1 VVSKFGVGSRLV
13 LVCGMILFGSSV
25 VGSAVMAQSGNAGE
39 TPFIGFRPFGSGQAV
54 PAGTSGTASGAV
66 NTQSQSTTRPSL
78 TPEQPASAYPYPAS
92 GSPNYGAVSNSRT
105 GTAERTSLGGRLP
118 STTTPTGSLNNA
130 FNSTLGQTAGGSQAG
145 ASQANVSQAGVSQ
158 TGVAGV
164 DPALWQRYQ
173 QELQQ
178 QQAQQQYQQYQ
189 QWLAQ
194 QQQYQL
200 QRQTSSVGFRSQ
212 QASAGGQ
219 ANPANDR
226 VAQPT
231 LATRPNADSTSSAR
245 TTTAKMNQPVV
256 QQVSST
262 TTSNREN
269 SVAHADWSSWVTAK
283 SPSTTGNASTTNST
297 SVAKQAASVANSVA
311 KPQCCCVPQN
321 CCVPRNCCA
330 PTTPAPTTPAPVF
343 RPQTVTPLA
352 RPVANQVPS
361 LGLPNLALPNLAANQ
376 VPTLGPSAN
385 STFGGFLGQAG
396 ANYQV
401 QPLGT
406 NQFQAGL
413 GVPQFRSTGALGTG
427 LGIGS
432 GGGLG
437 SWFSNGLFGTGAYTP
452 LLPLVNAQGARLG
465 QGIIGQPTAYLDGQP
480 LRNLLRYLSP

>member
-1 VVSKFGVGSRLV
+1 
-13 LVCGMILFGSSV
+13 MILFGSSV
-25 VGSAVMAQSGNAGE
+25 VGSTALAQSGNSAE
-39 TPFIGFRPFGSGQAV
+39 APFIGFRPFGSGQAV
-54 PAGTSGTASGAV
+54 PAGASGTASGSV
-66 NTQSQSTTRPSL
+66 NIQSRTTQGPRII
-78 TPEQPASAYPYPAS
+78 PEQPASAYPYPAS
-92 GSPNYGAVSNSRT
+92 GSPNYGAVSSSRT
-105 GTAERTSLGGRLP
+105 GTAERASLGGRLP
-118 STTTPTGSLNNA
+118 STTTPTGNLNNA
-130 FNSTLGQTAGGSQAG
+130 ISVVGQTVGFDRTVGGGQAAGTAPPAG
-145 ASQANVSQAGVSQ
+145 
-158 TGVAGV
+158 GV

-194 QQQYQL
+194 QQQYNL
-200 QRQTSSVGFRSQ
+200 QRQTSSVGYRSQ
-212 QASAGGQ
+212 QTSASGQ
-219 ANPANDR
+219 ATQVDNR

-231 LATRPNADSTSSAR
+231 LATRGNAVSTSTAR

-262 TTSNREN
+262 TTSNRDS
-269 SVAHADWSSWVTAK
+269 SVASADWSSWVTAK
-283 SPSTTGNASTTNST
+283 SPSTTGDESTTNST
-297 SVAKQAASVANSVA
+297 TVAKQATPVANSVA

-361 LGLPNLALPNLAANQ
+361 LGLPNLAENQ

-401 QPLGT
+401 QPLGS

-465 QGIIGQPTAYLDGQP
+465 QGIIGQPTAYMDGQP

>member
-1 VVSKFGVGSRLV
+1 MVSKFGVCCRLV
-13 LVCGMILFGSSV
+13 LVSGMIFLGSSV
-25 VGSAVMAQSGNAGE
+25 VGSAVMAQSGNAAE
-39 TPFIGFRPFGSGQAV
+39 APFIGFRPFGSEQAV
-54 PAGTSGTASGAV
+54 PAGTSAAASGSV
-66 NTQSQSTTRPSL
+66 NVQSRPTL
-78 TPEQPASAYPYPAS
+78 DPNTIPQQPASAYPYPAN
-92 GSPNYGAVSNSRT
+92 GSPNFGAVSSSRT
-105 GTAERTSLGGRLP
+105 GTAERTSLGGSLP

-130 FNSTLGQTAGGSQAG
+130 TNSTIGQTTGFDRTAGGGQAAG
-145 ASQANVSQAGVSQ
+145 TASPAG
-158 TGVAGV
+158 GV

-194 QQQYQL
+194 QQQNRL
-200 QRQTSSVGFRSQ
+200 QRQTSSVGYRSQ
-212 QASAGGQ
+212 QTSASGQ
-219 ANPANDR
+219 ATPANNR

-231 LATRPNADSTSSAR
+231 RTNTDSTGSAR
-245 TTTAKMNQPVV
+245 TTTARINQPVV

-262 TTSNREN
+262 TTSNRDS
-269 SVAHADWSSWVTAK
+269 SVASADWSSWVTAK
-283 SPSTTGNASTTNST
+283 SPSTTGNQSTTSST
-297 SVAKQAASVANSVA
+297 TVAKQATPVTNSVA
-311 KPQCCCVPQN
+311 KPQC

-361 LGLPNLALPNLAANQ
+361 LALPNLAANQ

-401 QPLGT
+401 QPLGS

-413 GVPQFRSTGALGTG
+413 GVPQFQSTGNF
-427 LGIGS
+427 GS
-432 GGGLG
+432 GN
-437 SWFSNGLFGTGAYTP
+437 WFSGTGAYTP

-465 QGIIGQPTAYLDGQP
+465 QGIIGQPTAYMDGQP

>member
-145 ASQANVSQAGVSQ
+145 V
-158 TGVAGV
+158 
-164 DPALWQRYQ
+164 
-173 QELQQ
+173 QQ

-231 LATRPNADSTSSAR
+231 LATRPNADSTS
-245 TTTAKMNQPVV
+245 
-256 QQVSST
+256 QVSST

-352 RPVANQVPS
+352 RPVANQVWDKPALTTRFS
-361 LGLPNLALPNLAANQ
+361 HWAPISFRPVWAYRNSDQRGHWVLGLALAVAEVLA
-376 VPTLGPSAN
+376 V
-385 STFGGFLGQAG
+385 
-396 ANYQV
+396 
-401 QPLGT
+401 
-406 NQFQAGL
+406 
-413 GVPQFRSTGALGTG
+413 
-427 LGIGS
+427 GS
-432 GGGLG
+432 PMG
-437 SWFSNGLFGTGAYTP
+437 SLAPEPIRRCYHW
-452 LLPLVNAQGARLG
+452 
-465 QGIIGQPTAYLDGQP
+465 
-480 LRNLLRYLSP
+480 

>member
-1 VVSKFGVGSRLV
+1 
-13 LVCGMILFGSSV
+13 M
-25 VGSAVMAQSGNAGE
+25 
-39 TPFIGFRPFGSGQAV
+39 P
-54 PAGTSGTASGAV
+54 PAG
-66 NTQSQSTTRPSL
+66 
-78 TPEQPASAYPYPAS
+78 
-92 GSPNYGAVSNSRT
+92 
-105 GTAERTSLGGRLP
+105 
-118 STTTPTGSLNNA
+118 
-130 FNSTLGQTAGGSQAG
+130 
-145 ASQANVSQAGVSQ
+145 
-158 TGVAGV
+158 GV

-194 QQQYQL
+194 QQQYRL
-200 QRQTSSVGFRSQ
+200 QRQTSSVGYRSQ
-212 QASAGGQ
+212 QTSASGQ
-219 ANPANDR
+219 ANPTNNR

-231 LATRPNADSTSSAR
+231 LATRPDTGSTGSAR
-245 TTTAKMNQPVV
+245 TTAKINQPVV

-262 TTSNREN
+262 TTSNRDN

-283 SPSTTGNASTTNST
+283 NPSTTGNASTTNST
-297 SVAKQAASVANSVA
+297 SVAKQATPVASSVA
-311 KPQCCCVPQN
+311 KPQCCCVPRN
-321 CCVPRNCCA
+321 CCVA
-330 PTTPAPTTPAPVF
+330 PTPAPTTPAPVF
-343 RPQTVTPLA
+343 RPQTVNPLA
-352 RPVANQVPS
+352 GQ
-361 LGLPNLALPNLAANQ
+361 AANQ

-401 QPLGT
+401 QPLGS

-413 GVPQFRSTGALGTG
+413 GVPQLRSTGAF
-427 LGIGS
+427 GS
-432 GGGLG
+432 G

>member
-1 VVSKFGVGSRLV
+1 MVSKFCVCSRLV

-25 VGSAVMAQSGNAGE
+25 VGSTALAQSGNSAE
-39 TPFIGFRPFGSGQAV
+39 APFIGFRPFGSGQAV
-54 PAGTSGTASGAV
+54 PAGASGTASGSV
-66 NTQSQSTTRPSL
+66 NIQSRTTQGPRII
-78 TPEQPASAYPYPAS
+78 PEQPASAYPYPAS
-92 GSPNYGAVSNSRT
+92 GSPNYGAVSSSRT
-105 GTAERTSLGGRLP
+105 GTAERASLGGRLP

-145 ASQANVSQAGVSQ
+145 ASQTGVAGVGQ
-158 TGVAGV
+158 AAGVAGV

-401 QPLGT
+401 QPLGS

-413 GVPQFRSTGALGTG
+413 GVPQLRSTGAF
-427 LGIGS
+427 GS
-432 GGGLG
+432 G

>member
-1 VVSKFGVGSRLV
+1 MVSKFCVCSRLV

-25 VGSAVMAQSGNAGE
+25 VGSTALAQSGNSAE
-39 TPFIGFRPFGSGQAV
+39 APFIGFRPFGSGQAV
-54 PAGTSGTASGAV
+54 PAGASGTASGSV
-66 NTQSQSTTRPSL
+66 NIQSRTTQGPRII
-78 TPEQPASAYPYPAS
+78 PEQPASAYPYPAS
-92 GSPNYGAVSNSRT
+92 GSPNYGAVSSSRT
-105 GTAERTSLGGRLP
+105 GTAERASLGGRLP
-118 STTTPTGSLNNA
+118 STTTPTGNLNNA
-130 FNSTLGQTAGGSQAG
+130 ISVVGQTVGFDRTVGGGQAAGTAPPAG
-145 ASQANVSQAGVSQ
+145 
-158 TGVAGV
+158 GV

-194 QQQYQL
+194 QQQYNL
-200 QRQTSSVGFRSQ
+200 QRQTSSVGYRSQ
-212 QASAGGQ
+212 QTSASGQ
-219 ANPANDR
+219 ATPVDNR

-231 LATRPNADSTSSAR
+231 LATRGNAVSTSTAR

-262 TTSNREN
+262 TTSNRDS
-269 SVAHADWSSWVTAK
+269 SVASADWSSWVTAK
-283 SPSTTGNASTTNST
+283 SPSTTGDESTTNST
-297 SVAKQAASVANSVA
+297 TVAKQATPVANSVA
-311 KPQCCCVPQN
+311 KPQCCCVPQH
-321 CCVPRNCCA
+321 CCVA
-330 PTTPAPTTPAPVF
+330 PTPAPTTPAPVF

-361 LGLPNLALPNLAANQ
+361 LGLPNLAANQ

-401 QPLGT
+401 QPLGS

-413 GVPQFRSTGALGTG
+413 GVPQFRSTGNF
-427 LGIGS
+427 GS
-432 GGGLG
+432 GN
-437 SWFSNGLFGTGAYTP
+437 WFSNGLFGTGAYTP

-465 QGIIGQPTAYLDGQP
+465 QGIIGQPTAYMDGQP

>member
-1 VVSKFGVGSRLV
+1 MVSKFCVCSRLV

-25 VGSAVMAQSGNAGE
+25 VGSTALAQSGNSAE
-39 TPFIGFRPFGSGQAV
+39 APFIGFRPFGSGQAV
-54 PAGTSGTASGAV
+54 PAGASGTASGSV
-66 NTQSQSTTRPSL
+66 NIQSRTTQGPRII
-78 TPEQPASAYPYPAS
+78 PEQPASAYPYPAS
-92 GSPNYGAVSNSRT
+92 GSPNYGAVSSSRT
-105 GTAERTSLGGRLP
+105 GTAERASLGGRLP

-145 ASQANVSQAGVSQ
+145 ASQTGVAGVGQ
-158 TGVAGV
+158 AAGVAGV

-361 LGLPNLALPNLAANQ
+361 LGLPNLAANQ

-413 GVPQFRSTGALGTG
+413 GVPQFRSTGNF
-427 LGIGS
+427 GS
-432 GGGLG
+432 G

-465 QGIIGQPTAYLDGQP
+465 QGIIGQPTAYMDGQP

>member
-1 VVSKFGVGSRLV
+1 MVSKFCVCSRLV

-25 VGSAVMAQSGNAGE
+25 VGSTALAQSGNSAE
-39 TPFIGFRPFGSGQAV
+39 APFIGFRPFGSGQAV
-54 PAGTSGTASGAV
+54 PAGASGTASGSV
-66 NTQSQSTTRPSL
+66 NIQSRTTQGPRII
-78 TPEQPASAYPYPAS
+78 PEQPASAYPYPAS
-92 GSPNYGAVSNSRT
+92 GSPNYGAVSSSRT
-105 GTAERTSLGGRLP
+105 GTAERASLGGRLP

-145 ASQANVSQAGVSQ
+145 ASQTGVAGVGQ
-158 TGVAGV
+158 AAGVAGV

-361 LGLPNLALPNLAANQ
+361 LALPNLAANQ

-413 GVPQFRSTGALGTG
+413 GVPQFRSTGNF
-427 LGIGS
+427 GS
-432 GGGLG
+432 G

-465 QGIIGQPTAYLDGQP
+465 QGIIGQPTAYMDGQP

>member
-1 VVSKFGVGSRLV
+1 MVLKFDIGSKLV
-13 LVCGMILFGSSV
+13 LVCGAILIGSLIVS
-25 VGSAVMAQSGNAGE
+25 SPVMAQSGNAAKE
-39 TPFIGFRPFGSGQAV
+39 TPFIGFRPFGGEQAV
-54 PAGTSGTASGAV
+54 PAGTSRTTSDSGAA
-66 NTQSQSTTRPSL
+66 QSQVTGGPRII
-78 TPEQPASAYPYPAS
+78 PEQPASAYPYPAS
-92 GSPNYGAVSNSRT
+92 GSPNFGAVSSSRT
-105 GTAERTSLGGRLP
+105 GTAERASLGGRLP

-130 FNSTLGQTAGGSQAG
+130 TNSTIGQTTGFDRTTSGSQA
-145 ASQANVSQAGVSQ
+145 
-158 TGVAGV
+158 TGTAPPAEGV

-212 QASAGGQ
+212 QTSTTGQ
-219 ANPANDR
+219 TNPVNNR

-231 LATRPNADSTSSAR
+231 LATRANPAGTSSAR

-262 TTSNREN
+262 TTSNRDN

-283 SPSTTGNASTTNST
+283 SPSTTSDASTTNST
-297 SVAKQAASVANSVA
+297 SVAKQAASVA

-401 QPLGT
+401 QPLGS

-413 GVPQFRSTGALGTG
+413 GVPQLRSTGAF
-427 LGIGS
+427 GS
-432 GGGLG
+432 G

>member
-1 VVSKFGVGSRLV
+1 
-13 LVCGMILFGSSV
+13 MILFGSLI
-25 VGSAVMAQSGNAGE
+25 VGSTAMAQSGNAAE
-39 TPFIGFRPFGSGQAV
+39 APFIGFRPFGSEQAV
-54 PAGTSGTASGAV
+54 PAGASGTASGLV
-66 NTQSQSTTRPSL
+66 NVQSRSTQGPRII
-78 TPEQPASAYPYPAS
+78 PEQPASAYPYPAS
-92 GSPNYGAVSNSRT
+92 GSPNYGAVSSSRT
-105 GTAERTSLGGRLP
+105 GTAERASLGGRLP

-130 FNSTLGQTAGGSQAG
+130 FNSTLGQTAGGSQTG
-145 ASQANVSQAGVSQ
+145 VAGVGQ
-158 TGVAGV
+158 AAGVAGV

-212 QASAGGQ
+212 QASVSGQ
-219 ANPANDR
+219 ANPTNDR
-226 VAQPT
+226 VSQPT
-231 LATRPNADSTSSAR
+231 LATRNNTDSNSSAR
-245 TTTAKMNQPVV
+245 TTTTKMNEPVV

-262 TTSNREN
+262 TTSSREN

-283 SPSTTGNASTTNST
+283 SPSTGNTSTTNST

-361 LGLPNLALPNLAANQ
+361 LGLPNLAANQ
-376 VPTLGPSAN
+376 VPTLGPSTN

-401 QPLGT
+401 QPLGS
-406 NQFQAGL
+406 NQFQSGL
-413 GVPQFRSTGALGTG
+413 GVPQLRSTGAF
-427 LGIGS
+427 GS
-432 GGGLG
+432 G

-465 QGIIGQPTAYLDGQP
+465 QGIIGQPTAYMDGQP

>member
-1 VVSKFGVGSRLV
+1 MVSKFGVCSRLV
-13 LVCGMILFGSSV
+13 LACVMILFGSLI
-25 VGSAVMAQSGNAGE
+25 VGSTAMAQSGNAAE
-39 TPFIGFRPFGSGQAV
+39 APFIGFRPFGSEQAV
-54 PAGTSGTASGAV
+54 PAGASGTASGLV
-66 NTQSQSTTRPSL
+66 NVQSRSTQGPRII
-78 TPEQPASAYPYPAS
+78 PEQPASAYPYPAS

-105 GTAERTSLGGRLP
+105 GTAERASLGGRLP

-130 FNSTLGQTAGGSQAG
+130 TNSTIGQTTGFDRTTSGSQA
-145 ASQANVSQAGVSQ
+145 
-158 TGVAGV
+158 TGTAPPAEGV

-212 QASAGGQ
+212 QTSTTGQ
-219 ANPANDR
+219 TNPVNNR

-231 LATRPNADSTSSAR
+231 LATRANPAGTSSAR

-262 TTSNREN
+262 TTSNRDN

-283 SPSTTGNASTTNST
+283 SPSTTSDASTTNST
-297 SVAKQAASVANSVA
+297 SVAKQAASVA

-361 LGLPNLALPNLAANQ
+361 LGLPNLAANQ

-465 QGIIGQPTAYLDGQP
+465 QGIIGQPTAYMDGQP

>member
-1 VVSKFGVGSRLV
+1 MVSKFGVCSRLV
-13 LVCGMILFGSSV
+13 LACVMILFGSLI
-25 VGSAVMAQSGNAGE
+25 VGSTAMAQSGNAAE
-39 TPFIGFRPFGSGQAV
+39 APFIGFRPFGSEQAV
-54 PAGTSGTASGAV
+54 PAGASGTASGLV
-66 NTQSQSTTRPSL
+66 NVQSRSTQGPRII
-78 TPEQPASAYPYPAS
+78 PEQPASAYPYPAS
-92 GSPNYGAVSNSRT
+92 GSPNYGAVSSSRT
-105 GTAERTSLGGRLP
+105 GTAERASLNGRLP

-130 FNSTLGQTAGGSQAG
+130 FNSTLGQTAG
-145 ASQANVSQAGVSQ
+145 ASQTGVAGVGQ
-158 TGVAGV
+158 AAGVAGV

-200 QRQTSSVGFRSQ
+200 LRQTSSVGFRSQ
-212 QASAGGQ
+212 QASVSGQ
-219 ANPANDR
+219 ANPTNDR
-226 VAQPT
+226 VSQPT
-231 LATRPNADSTSSAR
+231 LATRNNTDSNSSAR
-245 TTTAKMNQPVV
+245 TTTTKMNEPVV

-262 TTSNREN
+262 TTSSREN

-283 SPSTTGNASTTNST
+283 SPSTGNTSTTNST

-361 LGLPNLALPNLAANQ
+361 LALPNLAANQ
-376 VPTLGPSAN
+376 VPTLGPSTN

-401 QPLGT
+401 QPLGS
-406 NQFQAGL
+406 NQFQSGL
-413 GVPQFRSTGALGTG
+413 GVPQLRSTGAF
-427 LGIGS
+427 GS
-432 GGGLG
+432 G

-465 QGIIGQPTAYLDGQP
+465 QGIIGQPTAYMDGQP